1 MPIPAEA
8 NLAIFNEIIDALNV
22 LTRERALDPFTKAR
36 KIRELEARAQEL
48 KDIDLALGFSAQG
61 SIECMKGNIPEM
73 HKSHKISLQYN
84 MNPTLL
90 KNYATSLLKSGDLF
104 AAMSYAKVA
113 SDVTPG
119 DPAIIDF
126 MVRTA
131 YRAEETD
138 IFLQYAA
145 KWEALQKEAHPQ
157 YREYVESLR
166 ELDEVSDLCLHAS
179 EHALAEIW
187 DTPAEDEAWAHLQ

>member
-61 SIECMKGNIPEM
+61 SIECIKGNIPEM
-73 HKSHKISLQYN
+73 HKNHKISLQYS
-84 MNPTLL
+84 MNPALL
-90 KNYATSLLKSGDLF
+90 INYATSLLNSGDLF
-104 AAMSYAKVA
+104 AALSYGKVA
-113 SDVTPG
+113 SDVVP
-119 DPAIIDF
+119 DDLQAIDF
-126 MVRTA
+126 MIHTA
-131 YRAEETD
+131 YHAEKTD
-138 IFLQYAA
+138 IFLQYST

-157 YREYVESLR
+157 YQEYVESLR
-166 ELDEVSDLCLHAS
+166 ELAEVSDLCLQAS